1 MANPLLEHAVAQGPE
16 TLAEALNATA
26 QGVEAIGRAEHFS
39 AAGNAT
45 SMLQSGEIVWGGYL
59 QMLGSVFLLL
69 AILFLAFY
77 LLKKYGPRAGL
88 GVFNRGDLKMEAQL
102 PLGPKRSVVVVRF
115 LNKRLVV
122 GVTETQINLLTTM
135 EVDLHEQDKDF
146 SRELSRIQKSDT
158 LD

>member
-1 MANPLLEHAVAQGPE
+1 MAG
-16 TLAEALNATA
+16 ALNATA
-26 QGVEAIGRAEHFS
+26 QGVETIGRAETFNS
-39 AAGNAT
+39 AGNAT
-45 SMLQSGEIVWGGYL
+45 SMLQSGEILWGGYL

-135 EVDLHEQDKDF
+135 EVDLHEHDKDF
-146 SRELSRIQKSDT
+146 SRELSRIQKNDT

>member
-1 MANPLLEHAVAQGPE
+1 LLEHAVVQGPE
-16 TLAEALNATA
+16 ALAEAFNATA
-26 QGVEAIGRAEHFS
+26 QGVETIGRAEPFTS
-39 AAGNAT
+39 AGNAT
-45 SMLQSGEIVWGGYL
+45 GMLQSGEIVWGGYL
-59 QMLGSVFLLL
+59 QMLGTVFLLL

-77 LLKKYGPRAGL
+77 LLKKFGPRAGL
-88 GVFNRGDLKMEAQL
+88 SVFNRGDLKMEAQL

-135 EVDLHEQDKDF
+135 EVDQHVQNKDF
-146 SRELSRIQKSDT
+146 SRELSTVQKDDT